1 MSRLISQIIVCVF
14 FLLGTF
20 VCVAYSQD
28 DSSLLGNPLGVIGE
42 RHQKATQQVQE
53 MEEGGLKQKQE
64 MEAEYL
70 QKKQEITDQGMSPQK
85 EMENKT
91 GELDKEKQKKME
103 EMHGGQLKLEKELFL
118 K

>member
-1 MSRLISQIIVCVF
+1 MSRLISQIIGCVF

-20 VCVAYSQD
+20 VCVAYSQS
-28 DSSLLGNPLGVIGE
+28 DSSLLGNPLGGIVE
-42 RHQKATQQVQE
+42 QHLKATQQVQE

-70 QKKQEITDQGMSPQK
+70 QKKQNITDKAMSPQK
-85 EMENKT
+85 VMQNKT
-91 GELDKEKQKKME
+91 EELETEKQE
-103 EMHGGQLKLEKELFL
+103 RLDELHREQSNLEQELFL

>member
-1 MSRLISQIIVCVF
+1 MSRLISQIIACVF

-20 VCVAYSQD
+20 VCVAYSQG
-28 DSSLLGNPLGVIGE
+28 DSSLLGNPLGGIGE
-42 RHQKATQQVQE
+42 QHQKATQQVQE
-53 MEEGGLKQKQE
+53 MEEGPLKQKQE

-70 QKKQEITDQGMSPQK
+70 QKKQEITDKAMSPQR

-91 GELDKEKQKKME
+91 EELDKEKQKNMDNLHKE
-103 EMHGGQLKLEKELFL
+103 QSGLEQKLFL